1 MESKQLLNNYKF
13 ITIGEMKM
21 LINSDILTEFSNL
34 IAENK
39 SNSFEGELKTGVDL
53 GTANIVV
60 SVVDSNDNPI
70 AGATY
75 PSTVVRDGIVVD
87 FVGAINIVKNLK
99 AKVEEIIGRELLT
112 AATAIPPG
120 IISGNVKCISN
131 VVEAAG
137 FEVINV
143 LDEPTAA
150 ASVIDIKDGAVV
162 DVGGG
167 TTGISI
173 LKDGQVIFTADEATG
188 GTHMTLVLA
197 GYYGISIKEAEE
209 LKKDP
214 KKDKE
219 IFPIIKP
226 VVQKMASI
234 VKRYLNGYDVS
245 EIYVVGGAS
254 SFEEFNDVF
263 EKEIGIK
270 TIKFNE
276 PLLVTP
282 LGIAMNCNRG

>member
-1 MESKQLLNNYKF
+1 M
-13 ITIGEMKM
+13 IGEIRM

-60 SVVDSNDNPI
+60 SVVDTNNNPI

-75 PSTVVRDGIVVD
+75 PSTVVKDGIVVD

-143 LDEPTAA
+143 VDEPTAA
-150 ASVIDIKDGAVV
+150 ARVIDIKDGAVV

-214 KKDKE
+214 KKDKD

>member
-1 MESKQLLNNYKF
+1 M
-13 ITIGEMKM
+13 IGEIRM

-60 SVVDSNDNPI
+60 SVVDANNNPI

-75 PSTVVRDGIVVD
+75 PSTVVKDGIVVD

-99 AKVEEIIGRELLT
+99 AKVEEIIGRKLLT

-143 LDEPTAA
+143 VDEPTAA
-150 ASVIDIKDGAVV
+150 ARVIDIKDGAVV

>member
-1 MESKQLLNNYKF
+1 M
-13 ITIGEMKM
+13 IGEIRM

-39 SNSFEGELKTGVDL
+39 SNSFEGELKTGIDL

-60 SVVDSNDNPI
+60 SVVDANNNPI

-75 PSTVVRDGIVVD
+75 PSTVVKDGIVVD

-143 LDEPTAA
+143 VDEPTAA
-150 ASVIDIKDGAVV
+150 ARVIDIKDGAVV

-197 GYYGISIKEAEE
+197 GYYGISIREAEE

-214 KKDKE
+214 KKDKD

>member
-1 MESKQLLNNYKF
+1 MVINDEKLTIFSELVSEDRCNKF
-13 ITIGEMKM
+13 SGK
-21 LINSDILTEFSNL
+21 
-34 IAENK
+34 
-39 SNSFEGELKTGVDL
+39 LKTGVDL

-60 SVVDSNDNPI
+60 SVVDENDLPI

-75 PSTVVRDGIVVD
+75 PSTVVKDGIVVD
-87 FVGAINIVKNLK
+87 FVGAINILRKLK
-99 AKVEEIIGRELLT
+99 DKVEKIIGTELLE

-120 IISGNVKCISN
+120 IIQGNIKCISN

-143 LDEPTAA
+143 VDEPTAA
-150 ASVIDIKDGAVV
+150 ASVIDIKNGAVV

-173 LKDGQVIFTADEATG
+173 LKDGEVIFTADEATG
-188 GTHMTLVLA
+188 GTHMTLVIA
-197 GYYGISIKEAEE
+197 GYYGISIEEAEK

-214 KKDKE
+214 KKDRE

-226 VVQKMASI
+226 VVEKMASI
-234 VKRYLNGYDVS
+234 VKRYLENYDVS
-245 EIYVVGGAS
+245 EIYIVGGAS

-263 EKEIGIK
+263 EKFIGVK

-282 LGIAMNCNRG
+282 LGIAMNCNRV